1 MAKPAVARSTE
12 LEPIDRLEDKIRLLV
27 DMVTKLRA
35 DQAQAAEDNER
46 LMREIDAL
54 RARLADA
61 DHASAELTALRE
73 ERDTIRGRVSEMLA
87 QLEAI

>member
-1 MAKPAVARSTE
+1 MAKQAVARSTE

-35 DQAQAAEDNER
+35 DQARVADDNER
-46 LMREIDAL
+46 LAREIDAL
-54 RARLADA
+54 RGRLADA

-73 ERDTIRGRVSEMLA
+73 ERDAIRGRVSEMLA